1 MTDINNWLRLTINLN
16 FNHQSILI
24 INQLSSSLLWLL
36 LSFQCWFGLLLQIQ
50 VGNVHVKLARWQDGD
65 GECVWQDGKWQVS
78 GKCSWWMVPSLPA
91 MGWWTLAMTDTH
103 KIQNICIRKVFCQS
117 LFSRGGNCGHQSKTL
132 QNFNKSPESLH
143 CFYFTFSPCRRDEG
157 FKSSFQYCFPQI
169 PCLLKMAY
177 LNCLP
182 VARL

>member
-1 MTDINNWLRLTINLN
+1 MVY
-16 FNHQSILI
+16 SILG
-24 INQLSSSLLWLL
+24 S
-36 LSFQCWFGLLLQIQ
+36 
-50 VGNVHVKLARWQDGD
+50 VHIKLARWQDGD

-78 GKCSWWMVPSLPA
+78 SKCSWWMVPSLPA

-143 CFYFTFSPCRRDEG
+143 CFYLTFSPCPLCKFCKTENRNEFFWRRLSLYSLKDLV
-157 FKSSFQYCFPQI
+157 I
-169 PCLLKMAY
+169 PIVVNSTVNLLTQQFTLKNKNKWYIMMKHIIWIY
-177 LNCLP
+177 
-182 VARL
+182 RLSKQ

>member
-1 MTDINNWLRLTINLN
+1 MVMVSVYGRTASGRSVASVPDGWSIASQSAGNGVDIAIR
-16 FNHQSILI
+16 
-24 INQLSSSLLWLL
+24 
-36 LSFQCWFGLLLQIQ
+36 
-50 VGNVHVKLARWQDGD
+50 
-65 GECVWQDGKWQVS
+65 
-78 GKCSWWMVPSLPA
+78 P
-91 MGWWTLAMTDTH
+91 AMTDRH